1 MRVWA
6 LVALLCFWAAL
17 REPFVGG
24 ASKRAWH
31 VARHFKNAPE
41 ASAPNKLE
49 DVWRYIGGWYEIKN
63 IEGKLYF
70 RENNLQGELVAEGD
84 WLVAELP
91 PSGTI
96 RLKLGD
102 SGNEVLSNF
111 KPSDADW
118 GETITALR
126 EWDSLT
132 ERTENLHG
140 ALGSATFQGVSNGVT
155 VTVDG
160 RQRPVGLSIET
171 SSPKLGQHIKEAHE
185 SAVEQSVEAMTENL
199 QELYASHFGAK
210 K

>member
-1 MRVWA
+1 M
-6 LVALLCFWAAL
+6 
-17 REPFVGG
+17 
-24 ASKRAWH
+24 
-31 VARHFKNAPE
+31 ARHFKNAPE
-41 ASAPNKLE
+41 APAPNKLE

-63 IEGKLYF
+63 IDGKLFF
-70 RENNLQGELVAEGD
+70 RENNLQGELIEQDG
-84 WLVAELP
+84 WLVASLP

-102 SGNEVLSNF
+102 SGNEVLSEF

-132 ERTENLHG
+132 ERSENLQG
-140 ALGSATFQGVSNGVT
+140 ALGSKTYQGISEGVT

-160 RQRPVGLSIET
+160 RQRPVGLSIAKA
-171 SSPKLGQHIKEAHE
+171 SPMLGQQIKQAHD
-185 SAVEQSVEAMTENL
+185 SAVEQSLEAMTENL
-199 QELYASHFGAK
+199 QELYASHFTAK